1 MTDNSSKDIIDLA
14 DRAQAFKK
22 TDDRLECLREG
33 FYGLAMD
40 YGFHI
45 ENTWGGQHK
54 IFELRDNVVYRFFS
68 SLFHCQLLLKQHYVI
83 EQRLSDIYKKNPERI
98 TNSVYPKNPN
108 FEYAEKEISA
118 IFDSIVFHLSS
129 IYDYMSILLNFIC
142 SKDKDQTPK
151 WTQISKSARDPKNA
165 LNTNDISKIIDKL
178 DREFVIKL
186 YDYRSEIIHRKR
198 DTNEYAFGLKIDTG
212 QFTVRFICSD
222 KSRKAFKLFGEKELD
237 YTVSYFSMWLINKT
251 ADSIAEILLGLKKEV
266 ENNSEFPQHTFKD
279 GSKPFIVYA
288 DPETNTAKSP
298 SVPSW
303 EKFKK
308 HFNGT

>member
-1 MTDNSSKDIIDLA
+1 MTDNPSKEIIDIA
-14 DRAQAFKK
+14 DRNQTFKQ

-54 IFELRDNVVYRFFS
+54 IFELRDNVIYRFFS
-68 SLFHCQLLLKQHYVI
+68 SLFHCQLLLRQHYFI
-83 EQRLSDIYKKNPERI
+83 EQRLSDILKKEPSKILNP
-98 TNSVYPKNPN
+98 VYPKNPN

-118 IFDSIVFHLSS
+118 IFDSVVFHLSS
-129 IYDYMSILLNFIC
+129 IYDYISILINFIC
-142 SKDKDQTPK
+142 VKDKDQTPK
-151 WTQISKSARDPKNA
+151 WTQICKSARDTKNQ
-165 LNTNDISKIIDKL
+165 LYQRDISKVIDKI
-178 DREFVIKL
+178 DRDFAIRL
-186 YDYRSEIIHRKR
+186 YDYRSEIIHRNR
-198 DTNEYAFGLKIDTG
+198 DINEYSFGLKLNAG
-212 QFTVRFICSD
+212 EFTVRFICSS
-222 KSRKAFKLFGEKELD
+222 KLRRTFKNFGEKDLD

-251 ADSIAEILLGLKKEV
+251 ADTIAELLVALKKDI
-266 ENNSEFPQHTFKD
+266 ENNSLFPENTFKD

-288 DPETNTAKSP
+288 DPETNQMKSP
-298 SVPSW
+298 SVMNW